1 MAGGKP
7 AGKADP
13 KKDAKGGA
21 PPKKGG
27 APAEDKNA
35 PKTVN
40 IDYPDAPAAPTYCIY
55 EKSFAQMKIS
65 LLHEEDVKHTGTA
78 TQSKKA
84 AAKEV
89 SAEEKKTQRTKEL
102 LKEYHIVRGYPFTL
116 TVKSRF
122 NLPEEVE
129 VVKKEPEPV
138 AVDPKKKK

>member
-1 MAGGKP
+1 
-7 AGKADP
+7 
-13 KKDAKGGA
+13 
-21 PPKKGG
+21 
-27 APAEDKNA
+27 
-35 PKTVN
+35 
-40 IDYPDAPAAPTYCIY
+40 
-55 EKSFAQMKIS
+55 MKVS
-65 LLHEEDVKHTGTA
+65 LMHEEDVKHTGTA

-84 AAKEV
+84 AAKEI
-89 SAEEKKTQRTKEL
+89 SAEEKKAQRTKEL